1 MHTLSELLA
10 VLRKRRG
17 LSQAEL
23 GERAGISERQVSRYE
38 NGGAAVM
45 STATFSELAFQL
57 AETDEERDGLIVAL
71 YRLRASE

>member
-38 NGGAAVM
+38 NG
-45 STATFSELAFQL
+45 
-57 AETDEERDGLIVAL
+57 
-71 YRLRASE
+71 

>member
-38 NGGAAVM
+38 NGGAGVM
-45 STATFSELAFQL
+45 STATFAELADIL
-57 AETDEERDGLIVAL
+57 AETNEELTELIAAL